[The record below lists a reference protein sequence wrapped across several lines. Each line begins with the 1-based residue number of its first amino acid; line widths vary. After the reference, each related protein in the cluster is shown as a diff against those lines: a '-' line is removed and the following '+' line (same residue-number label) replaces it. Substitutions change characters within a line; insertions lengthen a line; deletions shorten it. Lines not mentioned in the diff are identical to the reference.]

1 MSLFGIKGRVLSKGR
16 VLIWQWETLVK
27 NLVKFPFNSFRL
39 VVEIYADEVTT
50 FVTQSELGASKSIVS
65 FRHIDKQCLFSL
77 YFNLPFLIFCF
88 DLEKGRD
95 FNVLI
100 QREYEPVTFAKFHAS
115 QALTF
120 RKHENLED
128 KQLVVNFKEQQ
139 CSIDYCEILTFACF
153 RFTIRV
159 KMF

>member
-1 MSLFGIKGRVLSKGR
+1 MLVFSVFQSTFSNLLFWPWK
-16 VLIWQWETLVK
+16 
-27 NLVKFPFNSFRL
+27 
-39 VVEIYADEVTT
+39 D
-50 FVTQSELGASKSIVS
+50 
-65 FRHIDKQCLFSL
+65 
-77 YFNLPFLIFCF
+77 
-88 DLEKGRD
+88 RD
-95 FNVLI
+95 FNELI